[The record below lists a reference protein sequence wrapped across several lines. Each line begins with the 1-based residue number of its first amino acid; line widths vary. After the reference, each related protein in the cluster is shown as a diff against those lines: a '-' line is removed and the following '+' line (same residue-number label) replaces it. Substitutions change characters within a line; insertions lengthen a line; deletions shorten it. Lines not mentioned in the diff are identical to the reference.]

1 MNFVD
6 ALKNREEPLESHIRG
21 RSRRSHIRGQR
32 QTDDGVGTNQ
42 IPTNTDSDSEPKR
55 ECYRSM
61 FITHEDTGLGIPMNK
76 EKWCQ
81 EYSTDIDCHFR
92 TLIKMIKKH
101 FPKNKINIVQ
111 VYKNFK
117 NLCYES
123 SSIKDDFDFV
133 LS

>member
-1 MNFVD
+1 MFV
-6 ALKNREEPLESHIRG
+6 
-21 RSRRSHIRGQR
+21 
-32 QTDDGVGTNQ
+32 
-42 IPTNTDSDSEPKR
+42 
-55 ECYRSM
+55 
-61 FITHEDTGLGIPMNK
+61 THEDTGLGVPMNK